1 MNVTALNFMLMNLR
15 SENTHE
21 KDQNETGIK
30 IFLTAKA
37 VRMRLFVSTSEW
49 NKKDQNQQSRK
60 NKVKQ

>member
-21 KDQNETGIK
+21 KDQNEQGLKYFWQQKVIRK
-30 IFLTAKA
+30 C
-37 VRMRLFVSTSEW
+37 LFVSTSEW